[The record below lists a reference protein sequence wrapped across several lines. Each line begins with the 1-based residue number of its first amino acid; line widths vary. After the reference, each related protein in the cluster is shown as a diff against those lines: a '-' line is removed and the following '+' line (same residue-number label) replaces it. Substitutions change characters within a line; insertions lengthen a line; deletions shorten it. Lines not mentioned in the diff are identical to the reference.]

1 MTCTMKIMNSLTLD
15 LQVYLS
21 RSNQK
26 GGAMLGIS
34 KRDNYTT
41 DNRLHNYQVAERAET
56 KRCWGSPVMKSHSNI
71 CLCQEKKT

>member
-1 MTCTMKIMNSLTLD
+1 MTHTMELMNSLTLD

-21 RSNQK
+21 RYNQK

-41 DNRLHNYQVAERAET
+41 DNRLHNYQMVERAKT
-56 KRCWGSPVMKSHSNI
+56 KRC
-71 CLCQEKKT
+71 